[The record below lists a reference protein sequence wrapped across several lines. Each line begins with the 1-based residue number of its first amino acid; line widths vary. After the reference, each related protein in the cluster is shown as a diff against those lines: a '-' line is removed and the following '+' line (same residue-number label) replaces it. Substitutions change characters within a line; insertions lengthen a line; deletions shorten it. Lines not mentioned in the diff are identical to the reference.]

1 MESRIERKSLRKRCA
16 RNATPFEIIAESRI
30 TYPMSEPN
38 TAAPPGIEV
47 RTYFVRGRNA
57 LVARADFGELYVDY
71 YLHQGQHGYQHEPKF
86 DAMLKEALA
95 ALTLHC
101 ASRPWNES
109 WAWTIHFADPLLNL
123 FVTGDNRRGMIV
135 GQLFTE
141 NVKADDRGRFLAE
154 MVRER
159 GEPRRSVVEF
169 EGAEVF
175 PAVERFYAQ
184 SEQRPARYFRHGP
197 EDFVMVSA
205 QPQCDVAWLESLDD
219 TAIRT
224 LDEQEEL
231 SLLEK
236 RQYRWECGCSQ
247 ERMLALLGSMMRNDP
262 EGLFGEE
269 EVLRISCPRCGARH
283 VVTREALEAY
293 VSAA

>member
-1 MESRIERKSLRKRCA
+1 MDQRFELHSTLIEIAPESRVTC
-16 RNATPFEIIAESRI
+16 
-30 TYPMSEPN
+30 PMSELN
-38 TAAPPGIEV
+38 IDAPPGIEV

-71 YLHQGQHGYQHEPKF
+71 YLHQGQHGYQHEPTH

-95 ALTLHC
+95 ALTLHS
-101 ASRPWNES
+101 ASRPWTES
-109 WAWTIHFADPLLNL
+109 WAWTIHFAKPLLNL

-141 NVKADDRGRFLAE
+141 NVKADDRGRFIAD

-169 EGAEVF
+169 EGSEVF
-175 PAVERFYAQ
+175 PTVEHFYTQ
-184 SEQRPARYFRHGP
+184 SEGRPARYFRHGP
-197 EDFVMVSA
+197 EDFVMISA

-219 TAIRT
+219 EAARA
-224 LDEQEEL
+224 LDQTETL
-231 SLLEK
+231 SLLET
-236 RQYRWECGCSQ
+236 RLYRWECGCSQ
-247 ERMLALLGSMMRNDP
+247 ERMLAVLGPMMRNDP
-262 EGLFGEE
+262 EGLFGAE